1 MTSCRKNSQVYCDFC
16 CYLSIWY
23 KLLLNHSFLS
33 KEQWSLTSRFYLP
46 TSIHWPC
53 YSTVHVYISEG
64 CTRLAAASD
73 NVYQLLV
80 HGRWFSSAS
89 STTKAG
95 RHDIA
100 EILLKVTLNTKYQ
113 NQSIYFRDSMWSG
126 SEYVH
131 YFYHLFILS
140 CRWRFSCQEERSGI
154 PLISVTPPH
163 LCACPKLGLEFPTSY
178 GVCFVCSVNSV
189 KMRSDCSFCWW
200 WWNLCPSLFR
210 RSFYNTNKGFHH
222 SRVYQMFLFN
232 YFFIDNFLFIC
243 CEYSV

>member
-73 NVYQLLV
+73 NVYQLLA

-113 NQSIYFRDSMWSG
+113 NQSIYFRDSKWSG

-131 YFYHLFILS
+131 YFYRLFILS

-163 LCACPKLGLEFPTSY
+163 LCACSKLGLEFPTSY
-178 GVCFVCSVNSV
+178 GMF
-189 KMRSDCSFCWW
+189 FCVF
-200 WWNLCPSLFR
+200 SEF
-210 RSFYNTNKGFHH
+210 S
-222 SRVYQMFLFN
+222 
-232 YFFIDNFLFIC
+232 
-243 CEYSV
+243 